1 MINNSFSGI
10 RADFDNSGENKRT
23 LKFTE
28 KKLINDVVKSIMC
41 ELDTS
46 FKNRNLPYIEG
57 QRESL
62 EDAVRE
68 IISKPNG
75 EVIVVPIVPGGGKS
89 TLIKA
94 ILKVLS
100 KEFYLKKGFLDII
113 GGVIVVVEKT
123 ADARELCKLCCE
135 GNHPE
140 AATVIESPND
150 FNLSLGECPLGEA
163 ESYDMCLRKDCPEA
177 DICPLMLAS
186 RDKQKSPIIIMLHAR
201 YNYFMNDM
209 SSFSKW
215 QGEDGICHSRNL
227 LLIDEIPNLLEENRI
242 NIEAIN
248 NLETQLD
255 ELKPSYIDS
264 LFCQKNKIFYQWSQ
278 YIRSGL
284 LNLITI
290 YKQKGDSTMVVGR
303 ELIEKTRL
311 NKGNI
316 LNTMESVL
324 RYLKDKNS
332 LTYKFLRVLAESE
345 YFVVSRGKTFMVTV
359 PQAKSFDAG
368 NGLKTVTFSGTAR
381 LSPELINNP
390 EIKILEDR
398 INENFSN
405 LKISIYRSDYLHLT
419 KAALN
424 NNVNREVA
432 VAWLKHLLDIYQIS
446 HEKILLVSHKEFSGY
461 FWDRLEAYHDVLI
474 PHIYGTDEEKSRL
487 PYFGGVSGSNKYQA
501 ATCVICLGINLLEYG
516 DYINRAIA
524 FDYNNQLAEELSYCD
539 GDINMH
545 KDVVYLRDINIACNL
560 VQLIYR
566 SALRRHSEKKHVQV
580 VLPAISEGVLKHL
593 EESFPDC
600 SVDEIL
606 DIPYECKTVRLT
618 SKTCNGKIIKCGRML
633 EWLQLW
639 DGEKMPTKD
648 VRERLQFTQSQYH
661 DALKNKLVKEYI
673 TKENIITVGKGKG
686 ACLIGK
692 KYNSLNRV
700 A

>member
-1 MINNSFSGI
+1 MSKNSISGI
-10 RADFDNSGENKRT
+10 WDDFEYRDKKAIKLKYTGNKV
-23 LKFTE
+23 
-28 KKLINDVVKSIMC
+28 INEVVNKVME
-41 ELDTS
+41 ELDGI
-46 FKNRNLPYIEG
+46 FKDRGVKYIPG

-62 EDAVRE
+62 EDAVKE

-100 KEFYLKKGFLDII
+100 REFYSKKEFLNIV

-150 FNLSLGECPLGEA
+150 FNLSLGECPLQEA
-163 ESYDMCLRKDCPEA
+163 ESYDMCLRKDCIEA
-177 DICPLMLAS
+177 DSCPLMLAS

-201 YNYFMNDM
+201 YNYFINDM

-215 QGEDGICHSRNL
+215 QGEDGIWHSRNL
-227 LLIDEIPNLLEENRI
+227 LIIDEIPNLLEENRLDV
-242 NIEAIN
+242 ESVN
-248 NLETQLD
+248 NFETQLD
-255 ELKPSYIDS
+255 NLKPSYIDS
-264 LFCQKNKIFYQWSQ
+264 IFCQKNKIFYQWSQ

-290 YKQKGDSTMVVGR
+290 YKQKGNLTMVVGR
-303 ELIEKTRL
+303 ELIQKTRL
-311 NKGNI
+311 NKENI

-324 RYLKDKNS
+324 RYLKDKNI
-332 LTYKFLRVLAESE
+332 LIYKSLRVLAESK
-345 YFVVSRGKTFMVTV
+345 YFVISKGKTFLVTV
-359 PQAKSFDAG
+359 PQAKRFDVRG
-368 NGLKTVTFSGTAR
+368 GLKTVIFSGTAR
-381 LSPELINNP
+381 LSLELINNP

-405 LKISIYRSDYLHLT
+405 LEISIYRSDYLHLT

-432 VAWLKHLLDIYQIS
+432 VAWLKHLLDIYQS

-461 FWDRLEAYHDVLI
+461 FWDRLEAYHDILI
-474 PHIYGTDEEKSRL
+474 PYTYGTDEEKSRL
-487 PYFGGVSGSNKYQA
+487 PYFGGVSGSNKYQD
-501 ATCVICLGINLLEYG
+501 ATCVICLGVNLLEYG

-606 DIPYECKTVRLT
+606 DIPDECKTVRLT
-618 SKTCNGKIIKCGRML
+618 SKTCNGKMIKCGRML

-686 ACLIGK
+686 AFLIGK